1 MNAVSHRTDWPTGLG
16 HTRPDRSPHGARDFA
31 VQLTDPIDLS
41 GRPQRQR
48 RHVERRPRAAIVRS
62 QRQELATVGPQRAPA
77 AGQMLFDEMKWKCV
91 VAGGDWSVGGEY
103 RRGANLL
110 EGFVER
116 RGMPGEIG

>member
-1 MNAVSHRTDWPTGLG
+1 
-16 HTRPDRSPHGARDFA
+16 
-31 VQLTDPIDLS
+31 LTDPIDLS

-48 RHVERRPRAAIVRS
+48 RHVEQRPRAGIVRS
-62 QRQELATVGPQRAPA
+62 QRQELVTDAAPRPPA

-103 RRGANLL
+103 RRDANLL

-116 RGMPGEIG
+116 RAMLDEIADALQDEKCRMAFVQVECRWAEAE